1 MPEDEWGSAIQSP
14 TPLTKSKIAE
24 KQARVAPNISS
35 IYHMKFIDIPNIE
48 RVSSSIIP
56 NGYVRGTFILLIGP
70 PGTGKT
76 RFAIQEC
83 IASSSRGGNC
93 LYLYNETVRSK
104 FDFFVK
110 IMCEQMRNTS
120 DADIYNIMFC
130 DMSKNLL
137 RTADY
142 DSISNFAKRTWAGAV
157 EQWLETH
164 PANPEFVVIDSIS
177 NIGRRYIPQLTIL
190 NKSITESLVDV
201 YARFNVRP
209 VTLFVHQKSLSP
221 RENNTDSVVGGY
233 GLVHE
238 GDMSVV
244 LKLYDVGRWDAD
256 RYGWTEGTMVHT
268 LQIAKDRYSLAP
280 FNESRI
286 TLNRDGMLE
295 LENTISEIVS
305 KKKNISLV
313 NDDAD
318 SWVNS

>member
-1 MPEDEWGSAIQSP
+1 MTEDEWGSTVQSP
-14 TPLTKSKIAE
+14 TPLTKSAVE
-24 KQARVAPNISS
+24 QRKQTIIPSVSSLYHIKFSDIS
-35 IYHMKFIDIPNIE
+35 NIE

-56 NGYVRGTFILLIGP
+56 DGYVKGTFVLLIGP

-76 RFAIQEC
+76 RFALQEC
-83 IASSSRGGNC
+83 VSSAMHGGNS

-110 IMCEQMRNTS
+110 VMCEQMVNIS
-120 DADIYNIMFC
+120 EHDLQNIMFC

-142 DSISNFAKRTWAGAV
+142 DSIGNFAKRTWAGV
-157 EQWLETH
+157 VDQWLSSH
-164 PANPEFVVIDSIS
+164 PSNPEFVVIDSIS

-201 YARFNVRP
+201 YDKHKVRP

-238 GDMSVV
+238 GDMSII

-268 LQIAKDRYSLAP
+268 LQIAKDRYSLAA
-280 FNESRI
+280 FTESRI
-286 TLNRDGMLE
+286 IINDRGMLE
-295 LENTISEIVS
+295 LENTISDMVS
-305 KKKNISLV
+305 KKKGKITTNE
-313 NDDAD
+313 DAD
-318 SWVNS
+318 WVNT